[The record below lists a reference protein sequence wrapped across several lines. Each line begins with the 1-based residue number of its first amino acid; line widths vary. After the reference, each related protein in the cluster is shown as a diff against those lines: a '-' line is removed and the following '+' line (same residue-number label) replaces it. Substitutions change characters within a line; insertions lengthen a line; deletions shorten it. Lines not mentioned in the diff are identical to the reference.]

1 MRITNMQINIFHSQI
16 NTVFEVDQVEQES
29 ISQVDTAI
37 QKEDTFYNIFNHKK
51 QQEIEINSIEQPKNK
66 EDTFKIKSNNKN

>member
-1 MRITNMQINIFHSQI
+1 MMRITNMQINIFHSQI

-51 QQEIEINSIEQPKNK
+51 QQEIEINSIEQPKK
-66 EDTFKIKSNNKN
+66 KRRHF

>member
-1 MRITNMQINIFHSQI
+1 MQINIFHSQI